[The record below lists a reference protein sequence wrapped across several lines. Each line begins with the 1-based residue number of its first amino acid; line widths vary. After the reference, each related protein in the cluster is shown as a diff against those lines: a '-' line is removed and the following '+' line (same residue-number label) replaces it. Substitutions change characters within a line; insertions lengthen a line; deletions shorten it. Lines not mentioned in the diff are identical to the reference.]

1 MGLHP
6 VNLAFRFL
14 LEVIAYI
21 AMIYWGIKQDAGIIR
36 FFYTGGI
43 PLIAGLIWSLL
54 AVPGDPSR
62 SGKAPMPVSGPI
74 RLIIEFSFF
83 AVAIIMLSEITQSQ
97 VWLTYLIIL
106 VLHYGLSYDR
116 IIWLLKK

>member
-6 VNLAFRFL
+6 VNLAFRFF
-14 LEVIAYI
+14 LEIIAYI
-21 AMIYWGIKQDAGIIR
+21 AMIYWGVKQDAGIIR
-36 FFYTGGI
+36 FFYAGGI

-54 AVPGDPSR
+54 GVPGDLSR
-62 SGKAPMPVSGPI
+62 SGKAPIPVSGPI

-83 AVAIIMLSEITQSQ
+83 AVAIIMLSEIMQPE
-97 VWLTYLIIL
+97 VWITYLIIL

-116 IIWLLKK
+116 IIWLLKN